1 MSDYIDELVR
11 EHFPCSPDGGCC
23 DTDHDRDCRFYD
35 AMRLARAVAERVKER
50 ARVCGRCSGAGWYQD
65 DDDKSNTLGIKC
77 PRCVRGVT
85 FGGEA

>member
-1 MSDYIDELVR
+1 VSDYIDELVR

-35 AMRLARAVAERVKER
+35 AMRLARAVAERVMDR